1 LYTSYKIMKK
11 SIAYFIITFLLFG
24 CVDDD
29 IKVNLDVNQNL
40 SFSGILQTKGSDEN
54 LLEDVTLKISK
65 GSYKCTTS
73 LPYGF
78 GAGKLEVSGNSI
90 NFIDTLFF
98 PVPAL
103 FGPSYVLSGEHQ
115 YEYSGQELK
124 IWRSKNIG
132 SIEYNLSLME

>member
-1 LYTSYKIMKK
+1 MKK
-11 SIAYFIITFLLFG
+11 SIAYFIITVALFG
-24 CVDDD
+24 CVDDN
-29 IKVNLDVNQNL
+29 IKVDLNVNQNL
-40 SFSGILQTKGSDEN
+40 SFSGTLQTKESNEN
-54 LLEDVTLKISK
+54 LLENVTFKISN
-65 GSYKCTTS
+65 GFYKCTTS

-103 FGPSYVLSGEHQ
+103 FGPSYVLSGEHH
-115 YEYSGQELK
+115 YEYNGQELK

-132 SIEYNLSLME
+132 RIEYNLSLMD

>member
-1 LYTSYKIMKK
+1 MKK